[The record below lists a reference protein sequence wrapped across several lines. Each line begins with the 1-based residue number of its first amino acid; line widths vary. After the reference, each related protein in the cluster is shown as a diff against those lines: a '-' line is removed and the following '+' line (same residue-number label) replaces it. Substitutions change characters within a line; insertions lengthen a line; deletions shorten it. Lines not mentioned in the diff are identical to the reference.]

1 MTNAAQKL
9 IESFE
14 ALPETE
20 QHEVLAQLL
29 RRLIDFPYASLS
41 DEDLTQAA
49 DLVFQ
54 ELDRGEAQ
62 G

>member
-14 ALPETE
+14 ALPEAE
-20 QHEVLAQLL
+20 QHEVLAHFLN
-29 RRLIDFPYASLS
+29 RLIDSSYASLS
-41 DEDLTQAA
+41 DEDFTRAA
-49 DLVFQ
+49 NLVFQ
-54 ELDRGEAQ
+54 EFDRGEAQ